1 MFSNDYV
8 SEFLL
13 NFEPERGLV
22 VHLVVGIH
30 VADVVVLD
38 QVHVTKL
45 IFNST
50 NVVVNHVAS
59 RVSTQNNQIFQIW
72 TDLYHRHYN
81 KLKNDLRLPL
91 TNTVKELGAIL

>member
-8 SEFLL
+8 SEFRL

-38 QVHVTKL
+38 QVHVTKFL
-45 IFNST
+45 NST
-50 NVVVNHVAS
+50 NVVVSHVAS
-59 RVSTQNNQIFQIW
+59 RVST
-72 TDLYHRHYN
+72 
-81 KLKNDLRLPL
+81 
-91 TNTVKELGAIL
+91 